1 MTDEQLLQGCINK
14 NVTAQKQLY
23 DRFAKRMMGVCLRY
37 ADCNEE
43 AQDILQDAFIKVF
56 DRIESFKATGS
67 LEGWIKK
74 VMVNT
79 ALDNFRKKKHERD
92 HISVD
97 INEVRYEL
105 HDEIH
110 ETISAKELLGII
122 QKLPSGYRTVF
133 NLYAIEGY
141 DHKEISEM
149 LGITESTSK
158 SQYSRARACLQK
170 AIQLEKIY

>member
-1 MTDEQLLQGCINK
+1 MTDEQLLQGCIK
-14 NVTAQKQLY
+14 KDLTAQKQLY
-23 DRFAKRMMGVCLRY
+23 DRFAKKMMGVCLRY

-79 ALDNFRKKKHERD
+79 ALDNFRRKKHERD
-92 HISVD
+92 HIAID

-105 HDEIH
+105 H
-110 ETISAKELLGII
+110 
-122 QKLPSGYRTVF
+122 Q
-133 NLYAIEGY
+133 
-141 DHKEISEM
+141 
-149 LGITESTSK
+149 
-158 SQYSRARACLQK
+158 
-170 AIQLEKIY
+170 